1 MVAVPTCIRR
11 GCSLQSAPLLLQA
24 SLKTE
29 RQQKKDRAFPLRKYA
44 VKA

>member
-1 MVAVPTCIRR
+1 MAASTCMRTQAA
-11 GCSLQSAPLLLQA
+11 CQSALKLLQA